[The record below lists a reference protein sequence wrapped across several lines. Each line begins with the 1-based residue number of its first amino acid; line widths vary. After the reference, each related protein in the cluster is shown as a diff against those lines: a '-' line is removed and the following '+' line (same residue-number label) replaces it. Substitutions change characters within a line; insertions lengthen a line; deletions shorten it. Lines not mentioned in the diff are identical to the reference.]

1 MNRYIDGF
9 VLPIAKDRLDKY
21 ESIAKVAAQVWKDCG
36 ALEYW
41 ECVGDDLNMEQ
52 VRSFREMAGAKE
64 HETVMFAWVVFELK
78 EARNLANQKIMNDP
92 RMNEIWDP
100 NDPNFDPARM
110 AMGGFR
116 ELLSL

>member
-36 ALEYW
+36 ALDYW
-41 ECVGDDLNMEQ
+41 ECIGDDLNMKY
-52 VRSFREMAGAKE
+52 VRSFRDLTGAKE
-64 HETVMFAWVVFELK
+64 NETVMFAWVVFESK
-78 EARNLANQKIMNDP
+78 EARDLANQKIIDDP

-100 NDPNFDPARM
+100 NDPSFDCSRM
-110 AMGGFR
+110 AQGGFR
-116 ELLSL
+116 ELLSM